1 MKKETIQDKITEVE
15 SELSELK
22 SRARNAGYK
31 NVMPKLSEKL
41 KFYDE
46 GLQEG
51 IMCGFYK
58 RLSNWKQGLIIMEN
72 PGGLVYANVL
82 AKKEEELK
90 ISTNALM
97 EHFNG

>member
-1 MKKETIQDKITEVE
+1 MKQEKIIEIE
-15 SELSELK
+15 SELLELK

-31 NVMPKLSEKL
+31 NSMPILSKKL

-46 GLQEG
+46 GLQES

-58 RLSNWKQGLIIMEN
+58 RLTNWKSGLIIMEN
-72 PGGLVYANVL
+72 PGGLVYADKEI
-82 AKKEEELK
+82 KKAEELK
-90 ISTNALM
+90 ISTNALI